1 MRGGL
6 EIIWSWFTPEPNA
19 MKNVKERS
27 KAFYLSNCVPFC
39 VTISGIHEIF
49 VSSPNWCLTEAC
61 AQCNTVKMFSLGEW
75 QTEGEDILNVKE
87 TTTRFKKFHFS
98 SCYMSVQTVS
108 TRKSLIRDIYQLSN
122 PRGPLLNS
130 LSEIAAIPP
139 YVPHNQ
145 HCGAAPLPR

>member
-1 MRGGL
+1 
-6 EIIWSWFTPEPNA
+6 

-27 KAFYLSNCVPFC
+27 KAFYLSHCVPFC
-39 VTISGIHEIF
+39 VTILSIHVIF
-49 VSSPNWCLTEAC
+49 VSSPKL
-61 AQCNTVKMFSLGEW
+61 VLSVILSGKW

>member
-1 MRGGL
+1 
-6 EIIWSWFTPEPNA
+6 

-27 KAFYLSNCVPFC
+27 KAFYLSHSVPFLC
-39 VTISGIHEIF
+39 NYFRYTCNFCIVPKLMSHK
-49 VSSPNWCLTEAC
+49 AC
-61 AQCNTVKMFSLGEW
+61 AQCSTVKMFSPGEW
-75 QTEGEDILNVKE
+75 QTKGEDILNVKE
-87 TTTRFKKFHFS
+87 TTTRFKKFNFS

>member
-1 MRGGL
+1 
-6 EIIWSWFTPEPNA
+6 

-27 KAFYLSNCVPFC
+27 KAFYLSHCVPFC
-39 VTISGIHEIF
+39 VTISGIHVIF
-49 VSSPNWCLTEAC
+49 YRPKAC
-61 AQCNTVKMFSLGEW
+61 AQCNTVKMFSPGEW

>member
-1 MRGGL
+1 MSRK
-6 EIIWSWFTPEPNA
+6 E
-19 MKNVKERS
+19 VKHL
-27 KAFYLSNCVPFC
+27 FYLSHNVFFLCNYFRYTCNFCIVPK
-39 VTISGIHEIF
+39 
-49 VSSPNWCLTEAC
+49 AC
-61 AQCNTVKMFSLGEW
+61 AQCNTVKMFSPGEW